1 MGEISTADARLGVYT
16 PLFRP
21 AVRWVLGSFYWWKF
35 SWPDSIRD
43 CRFSGQ
49 PAKLKR
55 FNSWNFV
62 LVSMSI
68 AVGFFSHTVVTVAEM
83 NGCNNWWKMIRF
95 RVVFQFDI
103 WYIYIHTNW
112 SLVHIA
118 LLVPTISPLFNHHL
132 FETNGSNKIRAPPIP
147 VSPMTGNLGVS
158 PVVFGVS
165 QVTKP
170 SWEIKII
177 CRRACQTLV
186 KHCKGGEKPKS
197 TPRLQGWFS
206 DRKGAMMEKF
216 GKKNLRVAWF
226 LIYEWG
232 LTTDFKLPRDFFWKL
247 SPKRKNLRPHES
259 HESTG
264 CGL

>member
-1 MGEISTADARLGVYT
+1 M
-16 PLFRP
+16 
-21 AVRWVLGSFYWWKF
+21 
-35 SWPDSIRD
+35 
-43 CRFSGQ
+43 
-49 PAKLKR
+49 
-55 FNSWNFV
+55 
-62 LVSMSI
+62 
-68 AVGFFSHTVVTVAEM
+68 
-83 NGCNNWWKMIRF
+83 
-95 RVVFQFDI
+95 
-103 WYIYIHTNW
+103 IYIHTNW

-132 FETNGSNKIRAPPIP
+132 FETLDPTRSGPHLSRYPPWP
-147 VSPMTGNLGVS
+147 FKLGVS

-170 SWEIKII
+170 SWEIIII
-177 CRRACQTLV
+177 CRRACQTL
-186 KHCKGGEKPKS
+186 GEALQGRKPKINS
-197 TPRLQGWFS
+197 KAPLGWFS
-206 DRKGAMMEKF
+206 DSFWGQWMEKF